1 MELNPQIIKKSGKKE
16 FAVLPY
22 NEYLKIIE
30 LLEDYEDLVDL
41 RKAKAETIKEPN
53 IPFNDI
59 IDRIKKS

>member
-1 MELNPQIIKKSGKKE
+1 MEFNPQIIKKSGKNE

-22 NEYLKIIE
+22 NEYLKIME

-53 IPFNDI
+53 IPFGNVKE
-59 IDRIKKS
+59 RIKNS